1 MSHVEIE
8 REVCRCLTAVR
19 KDAPLI
25 NNPRD
30 PVRCPYREPL
40 VYDAVISRADH
51 PVQTT
56 PPVPST
62 ITHPPITEPVSDTT
76 SRADNSLMDH
86 PSHGRGRV

>member
-1 MSHVEIE
+1 MSHVETE

-19 KDAPLI
+19 KDAPFI

-56 PPVPST
+56 PESRPPLLIHQLPNQCLT
-62 ITHPPITEPVSDTT
+62 QQAAPIT
-76 SRADNSLMDH
+76 A
-86 PSHGRGRV
+86 